1 MQFNF
6 NRCITGEIEF
16 KYDYAT
22 TFYICHLL
30 NIELRYVIAH
40 MLTYRFDHT
49 KLNIK
54 QYIKNIFIK
63 QDCLIYSLALWKFSQ
78 LETNIPL
85 NPTKITQN
93 LYKIFY

>member
-6 NRCITGEIEF
+6 NRYITGELDF
-16 KYDYAT
+16 KYEYAT

-49 KLNIK
+49 ENMIQFN
-54 QYIKNIFIK
+54 QYKRIINSNFI
-63 QDCLIYSLALWKFSQ
+63 
-78 LETNIPL
+78 
-85 NPTKITQN
+85 
-93 LYKIFY
+93 

>member
-1 MQFNF
+1 MRF
-6 NRCITGEIEF
+6 CYDTITQKEGF
-16 KYDYAT
+16 
-22 TFYICHLL
+22 
-30 NIELRYVIAH
+30 
-40 MLTYRFDHT
+40 